1 MTSET
6 RFEQTTEL
14 VSEPGNETNTVP
26 WKTRRNDIVHTN
38 LLALKLHRKITSFL
52 VDIQAETAAQNATE
66 NASPDS
72 HMRQWSDQV
81 NQYRTTSNLHM
92 KLTHLKTIHG
102 HNQMCKRRN
111 QAAVTTWLQLL
122 IVRHGLQVSNMG
134 ENVKHSCLIAVNG
147 QFYPSWLTYRRTCT
161 HNINTTNKN

>member
-6 RFEQTTEL
+6 PFEQTTEL
-14 VSEPGNETNTVP
+14 VSEPGNELNTIP

-111 QAAVTTWLQLL
+111 QAAVTNTANLFTFDLQNSIYLA
-122 IVRHGLQVSNMG
+122 QVKWHHIRTFKNNMSTD
-134 ENVKHSCLIAVNG
+134 NRFNW
-147 QFYPSWLTYRRTCT
+147 P
-161 HNINTTNKN
+161 